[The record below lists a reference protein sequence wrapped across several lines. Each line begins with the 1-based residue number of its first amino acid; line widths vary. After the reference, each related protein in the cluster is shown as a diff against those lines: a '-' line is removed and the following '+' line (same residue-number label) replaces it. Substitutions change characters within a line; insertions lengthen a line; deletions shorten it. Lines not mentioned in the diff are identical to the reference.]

1 MSEVF
6 NSLNS
11 DMHHLSSH
19 ASSIFKGKQQ
29 QANCNVTLILTV
41 TNQEN
46 SYSFP
51 SLGMSSSFFAVSNR
65 NTGRYC
71 QSNDCA
77 LWVKIERTQIDFLC
91 KCSSYSNF
99 LLNSDT
105 RFLSIFFFF
114 FDFLMFYNLYNAY
127 WLVQFFFL
135 SLCSVEYEEW
145 TASVKERYHNWWKF
159 QDD

>member
-51 SLGMSSSFFAVSNR
+51 SLAMSSSFFAVSNR

-105 RFLSIFFFF
+105 RFLSIFFFW
-114 FDFLMFYNLYNAY
+114 FLNVLQ
-127 WLVQFFFL
+127 LVQCLLISSTFL
-135 SLCSVEYEEW
+135 SFFMFCWVWRMNS
-145 TASVKERYHNWWKF
+145 KCERTIS
-159 QDD
+159 

>member
-114 FDFLMFYNLYNAY
+114 FWFLNVLQ
-127 WLVQFFFL
+127 LVQCLLISSIFL
-135 SLCSVEYEEW
+135 SFFMFCWVWRMNS
-145 TASVKERYHNWWKF
+145 KCERTIS
-159 QDD
+159 

>member
-105 RFLSIFFFF
+105 RFLSIFFFW
-114 FDFLMFYNLYNAY
+114 FLNVLQ
-127 WLVQFFFL
+127 LVQCLLISSTFL
-135 SLCSVEYEEW
+135 SFFMFCWVWRMNS
-145 TASVKERYHNWWKF
+145 KCERTIS
-159 QDD
+159 